1 MTLPAPDAA
10 PKPNPKPAAAM
21 KTEPDR
27 FTRLDAASDCHV
39 CGATAVRW
47 RSDYPSLVEPFAS
60 SVVRWCENCGSGAV
74 EGART
79 LLAGYYE
86 RDYAASNRGD
96 RHAPPATYFSP
107 EYRLKSPK
115 ITRYFNRAQA
125 HVELLRDF
133 NVPMEDV
140 LDFGSGPGYLLHVAQ
155 ARRKFAYEP
164 DEESVKYLRHIGA
177 RRFGTLAEMQGVTF
191 DAIVSSHSLEHLAA
205 EDLRPTLELLLGA
218 LKPQGKLL
226 IEVPNGGHAYLHLEA
241 RNDPHT
247 LFFTPAGIVAAV
259 EGAGGRVLYR
269 KARGK
274 SVSARRH
281 DPLYSP
287 SGGCFAEE
295 ARGALTL
302 VCERAGARSA

>member
-1 MTLPAPDAA
+1 MTRPASDAA
-10 PKPNPKPAAAM
+10 PKPGPTPAPPT
-21 KTEPDR
+21 KTEPDG
-27 FTRLDAASDCHV
+27 FTRLVTATDCLV
-39 CGATAVRW
+39 CGAAAARW

-60 SVVRWCENCGSGAV
+60 SVVRWCEACGSGAV
-74 EGART
+74 EGARA
-79 LLAGYYE
+79 LLSGYYE

-96 RHAPPATYFSP
+96 RHAPPATYFSA
-107 EYRLKSPK
+107 EYRLRSPK
-115 ITRYFNRAQA
+115 ISRYFNRAQA
-125 HVELLRDF
+125 HVDLLHDF

-164 DEESVKYLRHIGA
+164 DEESAKYLRHIGA
-177 RRFGTLAEMQGVTF
+177 RRFATLEEMRGVTF

-205 EDLRPTLELLLGA
+205 EDLRPTLTILLGA

-259 EGAGGRVLYR
+259 EGVGGRVLYR

-274 SVSARRH
+274 SVSPLRH
-281 DPLYSP
+281 DPFYAP
-287 SGGCFAEE
+287 SGGRFAEE
-295 ARGALTL
+295 ARGALAL
-302 VCERAGARSA
+302 VCERGDAKGA